1 MTNGRKKAEMGNN
14 PTGER
19 ILLQLRNLLRNQSFC
34 DVQFS
39 FIDGGKSVGGHVSIL
54 SARNRVFAAM
64 FQSNGMRESTT
75 GRVDIKDRIFL
86 NDCSTTFTPSKSR
99 RYCPKR
105 SLFVAADMYGIAD
118 LKEKCI
124 QLLVPFIGW
133 TIRSR
138 Y

>member
-1 MTNGRKKAEMGNN
+1 MKCRPIQECSTD
-14 PTGER
+14 ER

-75 GRVDIKDRIFL
+75 GRVDIKDRIFS
-86 NDCSTTFTPSKSR
+86 NDCSRSHAKSR
-99 RYCPKR
+99 RHCPKR